1 MGSLTAPLFFL
12 SLVLASVG
20 SRNGVA
26 ALWAGAAL
34 AMAGAGA
41 AGAAEKIGWTTLS
54 ACVAAYAVMAFSSTL
69 LLSPAY
75 SAAGLYHP
83 LLLGSGFL
91 VARGFGERALR
102 GAVTGMLL
110 FALILALWGA
120 AEVAMGASG
129 RAHTLFETPA
139 TYAAVLNLCL
149 LPIIATILATGC
161 RAPLAI
167 VAVVLTI
174 GVLVAD
180 SRGGLLGLA
189 AGIGLAIVLSMR
201 TRMLRPRA
209 LAMALALL
217 AAGWIA
223 AIALRSL
230 PSTPTVS
237 APGTQAQ
244 AESSLARLELYALS
258 LKAWREQPVTGTGYL
273 TFRYTLEQ
281 GRAEVPSYG
290 VASETWFVHNDY
302 LQTLQ
307 ELGIAGLLAMLGL
320 AALPLLLAYRRLPGL
335 PATQRPAAIGC
346 ASALAAMS
354 VHALVDFPFYV
365 PVCLLLYGAL
375 LGALDRQSIGTPRAP
390 LPARA
395 LSLGPRA
402 VRAGALAIAA
412 VILLR
417 PVAAEAAAEWGLRK
431 FADGDG
437 QRAAFWLGAAQ
448 RIDARDWRYHWY
460 AGQFWDAQTAQSGKA
475 AAAQLAAKAY
485 AAGFEA
491 NPLEIN
497 NLLGMISVH
506 QRYRELLRAPAD
518 SGTLKAW
525 TARAAALAPLHP
537 QVTRLRSP

>member
-1 MGSLTAPLFFL
+1 
-12 SLVLASVG
+12 
-20 SRNGVA
+20 
-26 ALWAGAAL
+26 
-34 AMAGAGA
+34 MAGAGV
-41 AGAAEKIGWTTLS
+41 AGGSERKGWTWLS
-54 ACVAAYAVMAFSSTL
+54 GSIAVYGVLTVSSTL

-75 SAAGLYHP
+75 SPAGLYHP
-83 LLLGSGFL
+83 LLLASGFL
-91 VARGFGERALR
+91 VTRRFDERALR

-110 FALILALWGA
+110 FAVILALWGA

-149 LPIIATILATGC
+149 LPVLATILATGY

-180 SRGGLLGLA
+180 SRGGVLGLV
-189 AGIGLAIVLSMR
+189 AGIGLAMVLSMR
-201 TRMLRPRA
+201 ARMLRPRN
-209 LAMALALL
+209 LAIALALV
-217 AAGWIA
+217 AAAWTA
-223 AIALRSL
+223 AFALRSL
-230 PSTPTVS
+230 PSTPTLSV
-237 APGTQAQ
+237 PGTQER

-273 TFRYTLEQ
+273 TYRYTLEQ

-290 VASETWFVHNDY
+290 VANETWFVHNDY

-307 ELGIAGLLAMLGL
+307 ELGIAGLLALIGL
-320 AALPLLLAYRRLPGL
+320 AALPPLLAYRRLAGL
-335 PATQRPAAIGC
+335 PSSQRPAAIGC

-365 PVCLLLYGAL
+365 PVCLLLYGVF
-375 LGALDRQSIGTPRAP
+375 LGALDRQLIGTPRAP
-390 LPARA
+390 LPAR
-395 LSLGPRA
+395 SSPLGLRA
-402 VRAGALAIAA
+402 VRAGVLAIAA

-417 PVAAEAAAEWGLRK
+417 PLAAEAAAEWGLRK
-431 FADGDG
+431 FSGGDG

-460 AGQFWDAQTAQSGKA
+460 AGQFWDAQTAQSGKR
-475 AAAQLAAKAY
+475 AAAQLAANAF
-485 AAGFEA
+485 AAGFQA

-506 QRYRELLRAPAD
+506 KRYRDLLQAPAD

-525 TARAAALAPLHP
+525 TARAAVLAPLHP
-537 QVTRLRSP
+537 QVIRLRSQ

>member
-1 MGSLTAPLFFL
+1 
-12 SLVLASVG
+12 
-20 SRNGVA
+20 
-26 ALWAGAAL
+26 
-34 AMAGAGA
+34 MAGAGVA
-41 AGAAEKIGWTTLS
+41 GGAARTRWSLLS
-54 ACVAAYAVMAFSSTL
+54 ASVAGYAVLAVSSTL
-69 LLSPAY
+69 FLSPAY

-83 LLLGSGFL
+83 LLLATGFL
-91 VARGFGERALR
+91 AARGFDERALR
-102 GAVTGMLL
+102 TAATAMLL
-110 FALILALWGA
+110 FASVLALWGA
-120 AEVAMGASG
+120 AEVGLGTAV

-149 LPIIATILATGC
+149 LPVLATILATGA
-161 RAPLAI
+161 RRLPAI
-167 VAVVLTI
+167 VAVVLAV
-174 GVLVAD
+174 GVFAAD
-180 SRGGLLGLA
+180 SRGGLLALA
-189 AGIGLAIVLSMR
+189 AGIGFAIVLSMR
-201 TRMLRPRA
+201 GKVLRPRA
-209 LAMALALL
+209 AALILGLL
-217 AAGWIA
+217 VFAWAGA
-223 AIALRSL
+223 FALRSL
-230 PSTPTVS
+230 PSTPAESV
-237 APGTQAQ
+237 PGTEAR
-244 AESSLARLELYALS
+244 AESSLSRLELYALS

-302 LQTLQ
+302 LQALQ
-307 ELGIAGLLAMLGL
+307 ELGLAGLLAMLGL

-375 LGALDRQSIGTPRAP
+375 LGALDRQLIATPRAA
-390 LPARA
+390 LPARVS
-395 LSLGPRA
+395 SLGPRA

-437 QRAAFWLGAAQ
+437 QGAAFWLGAAQ

-460 AGQFWDAQTAQSGKA
+460 AGQFWDAQAAQSGKA

-485 AAGFEA
+485 AAGFQA

-518 SGTLKAW
+518 SATLKAW
-525 TARAAALAPLHP
+525 AARAAVLAPLHP
-537 QVTRLRSP
+537 QVARLLSP

>member
-1 MGSLTAPLFFL
+1 MGGLTAPLFFL

-20 SRNGVA
+20 SRYGGT

-41 AGAAEKIGWTTLS
+41 AGAAEKIGWTSLS
-54 ACVAAYAVMAFSSTL
+54 ACVGAYAVLAVSSTL

-83 LLLGSGFL
+83 LLLGGGFL
-91 VARGFGERALR
+91 VARSFGERALR

-149 LPIIATILATGC
+149 LPIIATILATGW

-174 GVLVAD
+174 AVLVAD

-209 LAMALALL
+209 VAMALALL

-237 APGTQAQ
+237 APGAQAQ

-302 LQTLQ
+302 LQALQ
-307 ELGIAGLLAMLGL
+307 ELGFAGLLAMLGL
-320 AALPLLLAYRRLPGL
+320 TALPLLLAYRRLPGL
-335 PATQRPAAIGC
+335 PETQRPAAIGC

-375 LGALDRQSIGTPRAP
+375 LGALDRQLIGTPRLP
-390 LPARA
+390 LPAHGP
-395 LSLGPRA
+395 SLGPRA

-417 PVAAEAAAEWGLRK
+417 PVAAEAAAAWGLRK

-437 QRAAFWLGAAQ
+437 QGAAFWLGAAQ
-448 RIDARDWRYHWY
+448 RIDPRDWRYHWY

-485 AAGFEA
+485 AAGFQA

-506 QRYRELLRAPAD
+506 QRHRELLRAPAD

-525 TARAAALAPLHP
+525 AARAAVLAPLHP
-537 QVTRLRSP
+537 QVARLLLP